1 MALLSP
7 LIGYLKRGPIAEPK
21 TKADGLAMQVSGVS
35 ALIAAP
41 PVRLDPVEK
50 ASPLE
55 RVGRST
61 DFCLGQTKIRM
72 VGQRA
77 TVNRKRLLNAS
88 WRRPETPDE
97 HGQRKGG
104 ITVAERV
111 QAREKLVLHVAR
123 QTVRSNLAR
132 WREGPADV
140 PQTSPQSWRL
150 QEQKLNS
157 GHVFPFGR

>member
-21 TKADGLAMQVSGVS
+21 TKADGLAMQLSGVD

-41 PVRLDPVEK
+41 LVRLDPVEK
-50 ASPLE
+50 AGPLE
-55 RVGRST
+55 GAGRST
-61 DFCLGQTKIRM
+61 DLCLGQTKIRM

-88 WRRPETPDE
+88 WRGPEAPDE
-97 HGQRKGG
+97 HSQSKGG
-104 ITVAERV
+104 ITVAERG
-111 QAREKLVLHVAR
+111 QGREKLVLDITR
-123 QTVRSNLAR
+123 QTVRANLAR

-140 PQTSPQSWRL
+140 PQTRL
-150 QEQKLNS
+150 RSL
-157 GHVFPFGR
+157 